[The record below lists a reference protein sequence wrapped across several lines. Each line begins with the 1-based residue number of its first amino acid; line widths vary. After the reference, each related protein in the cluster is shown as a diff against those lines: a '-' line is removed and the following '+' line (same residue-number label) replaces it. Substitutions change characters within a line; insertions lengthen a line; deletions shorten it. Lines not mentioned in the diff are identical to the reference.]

1 METHEKNYVNMGK
14 RKWEAPTW
22 LLCYMDT
29 VEKSNLFLSVSK
41 LFRCLF
47 AFSSVTPT
55 FVRSIGSLL
64 FLYMCRVFVS
74 WLERYSKPRKKNPFN
89 ACWLW
94 SLSLCWH
101 GRKYIQKMKFTGFE
115 NLVWPKEKKC
125 APSESHRTSYYKHQ
139 WFLISQSKAHR
150 HSTHTTHLR
159 RGKEREKILP
169 TTKRRRYTLLDG

>member
-1 METHEKNYVNMGK
+1 MAALLHGHC
-14 RKWEAPTW
+14 RKIQFIFVCFKA
-22 LLCYMDT
+22 
-29 VEKSNLFLSVSK
+29 VSLFI
-41 LFRCLF
+41 C
-47 AFSSVTPT
+47 
-55 FVRSIGSLL
+55 
-64 FLYMCRVFVS
+64 VFVCHS
-74 WLERYSKPRKKNPFN
+74 HFCALYWFSVVFIHVSSARVLAGVILQAAKKNPFN